1 MEALSLLMVAGWD
14 VRNNKGKSMPSEM
27 PFSSAE
33 TLNRYLLDHSFR
45 LAFDGHTFEKW
56 QKQLTSSLKEY
67 LGPFPEKPVPLNS
80 QVVSTDKFEK
90 FTLYKV
96 IYDSR
101 LDSSVPAYLLIPHRL
116 KEKSPAV
123 LCIHGHVPEGKAN
136 LVFGDGQFGVAYGR
150 ELAEQGVVT
159 LCPDNAGMG
168 ERAHPSGGC
177 DFLWRRLNLLGYDLT
192 GYRVYDL
199 IRSVDYLQDLPEVD
213 ETRIGIA
220 GLSGGCWLGIVH
232 AALDRR
238 VRAAILSGYFTTFA
252 QTSWFGHCICHH
264 PKGIGELCDIP
275 DIAGLIAPRP
285 IFVEWGNQD
294 TSRPVH
300 PAFETT
306 KKIYSVANAEDRI
319 TLHEF
324 EGGHVFLG
332 QRSLPWLIQELSG

>member
-1 MEALSLLMVAGWD
+1 MS
-14 VRNNKGKSMPSEM
+14 SEM
-27 PFSSAE
+27 SFSSAE
-33 TLNRYLLDHSFR
+33 TLDQYLLNHNLR
-45 LAFDGHTFEKW
+45 LSFDGYAFEEW
-56 QKQLTSSLKEY
+56 QNQLTSNLKEC

-80 QVVSTDKFEK
+80 RVISTEKFEK
-90 FTLYKV
+90 FTLHRV

-101 LDSSVPAYLLIPHRL
+101 SDSPVPAYLLIPHGIR
-116 KEKSPAV
+116 EKSPAV

-136 LVFGDGQFGVAYGR
+136 LVFGDGQYGVPYGR
-150 ELAEQGVVT
+150 ELAEQGLVT

-177 DFLWRRLNLLGYDLT
+177 DFLWRRLNLLGHDLT

-199 IRSVDYLQDLPEVD
+199 IRSVDYLQSLSEVD

-232 AALDRR
+232 AALDPR
-238 VRAAILSGYFTTFA
+238 VQAAILSGYFTTFA

-264 PKGIGELCDIP
+264 PKGIGELCEMP

-300 PAFETT
+300 PAFEITQ
-306 KKIYSVANAEDRI
+306 KIYSVANAEDQI

-324 EGGHVFLG
+324 EGGHVFSG

>member
-1 MEALSLLMVAGWD
+1 MEALSSLMVAGWD
-14 VRNNKGKSMPSEM
+14 VRNKKEKSMSSEM

-33 TLNRYLLDHSFR
+33 TLDQYLLNHNLR
-45 LAFDGHTFEKW
+45 LSFDGYAFEEW
-56 QKQLTSSLKEY
+56 QNQLTSNLKEC

-80 QVVSTDKFEK
+80 RVISTEKFEK
-90 FTLYKV
+90 FTLHRV

-101 LDSSVPAYLLIPHRL
+101 SDSPVPAYLLIPHGIR
-116 KEKSPAV
+116 EKSPAV

-136 LVFGDGQFGVAYGR
+136 LVFGDGQYGVPYGR
-150 ELAEQGVVT
+150 ELAEQGLVT

-177 DFLWRRLNLLGYDLT
+177 DFLWRRLNLLGHDLT

-199 IRSVDYLQDLPEVD
+199 IRSVDYLQSLSEVD

-232 AALDRR
+232 AALDPR
-238 VRAAILSGYFTTFA
+238 VQAAILSGYFTTFA

-264 PKGIGELCDIP
+264 PKGIGELCEMP

-300 PAFETT
+300 PAFEITQ
-306 KKIYSVANAEDRI
+306 KIYSVANAEDQI

-324 EGGHVFLG
+324 EGGHVFAG

>member
-1 MEALSLLMVAGWD
+1 MS
-14 VRNNKGKSMPSEM
+14 SEM

-33 TLNRYLLDHSFR
+33 TLDQYLLNHNLR
-45 LAFDGHTFEKW
+45 LSFDGYAFEEW
-56 QKQLTSSLKEY
+56 QNQLTSNLKEC

-80 QVVSTDKFEK
+80 RVISTEKFEK
-90 FTLYKV
+90 FTLHRV

-101 LDSSVPAYLLIPHRL
+101 SDSPVPAYLLIPHGIR
-116 KEKSPAV
+116 EKRPAV

-136 LVFGDGQFGVAYGR
+136 LVFGDGQYGVPYGR
-150 ELAEQGVVT
+150 ELAEQGLVT

-177 DFLWRRLNLLGYDLT
+177 DFLWRRLNLLGHDLT

-199 IRSVDYLQDLPEVD
+199 IRSVDYLQSLSEVD

-232 AALDRR
+232 AALDPR
-238 VRAAILSGYFTTFA
+238 VQAAILSGYFTTFA

-264 PKGIGELCDIP
+264 PKGIGELCEMP

-300 PAFETT
+300 PAFEITQ
-306 KKIYSVANAEDRI
+306 KIYSVANAEDQI

-324 EGGHVFLG
+324 EGGHVFSG

>member
-1 MEALSLLMVAGWD
+1 MS
-14 VRNNKGKSMPSEM
+14 SEM
-27 PFSSAE
+27 SFSSAE
-33 TLNRYLLDHSFR
+33 TLDQYLLNHNLR
-45 LAFDGHTFEKW
+45 LSFDGYAFEEW
-56 QKQLTSSLKEY
+56 QNQLTSNLKEC

-80 QVVSTDKFEK
+80 RVISTEKFEK
-90 FTLYKV
+90 FTLHRV

-101 LDSSVPAYLLIPHRL
+101 SDSPVPAYLLIPHGIR
-116 KEKSPAV
+116 EKSPAV

-136 LVFGDGQFGVAYGR
+136 LVFGDGQYGVPYGR
-150 ELAEQGVVT
+150 ELAEQGLVT

-177 DFLWRRLNLLGYDLT
+177 DFLWRRLNLLGHDLT

-199 IRSVDYLQDLPEVD
+199 IRSVDYLQSLSEVD

-232 AALDRR
+232 AALDPR
-238 VRAAILSGYFTTFA
+238 VQAAILSGYFTTFA

-264 PKGIGELCDIP
+264 PKGIGELCEMP
-275 DIAGLIAPRP
+275 DITGLIAPRP

-300 PAFETT
+300 PAFEITQ
-306 KKIYSVANAEDRI
+306 KIYSVANAEDQI

-324 EGGHVFLG
+324 EGGHVFSG

>member
-1 MEALSLLMVAGWD
+1 MEALSSLMVAGWD
-14 VRNNKGKSMPSEM
+14 VRNKKEKSMSSEM

-33 TLNRYLLDHSFR
+33 TLDQYLLNHNLR
-45 LAFDGHTFEKW
+45 LSFDGYAFEEW
-56 QKQLTSSLKEY
+56 QNQLTSNLKEC

-80 QVVSTDKFEK
+80 RVISTEKFEK
-90 FTLYKV
+90 FTLHRV

-101 LDSSVPAYLLIPHRL
+101 SDSPVPAYLLIPHGIR
-116 KEKSPAV
+116 EKSPAV

-136 LVFGDGQFGVAYGR
+136 LVFGDGQYGVPYGR
-150 ELAEQGVVT
+150 ELAEQGLVT

-177 DFLWRRLNLLGYDLT
+177 DFLWRRLNLLGHDLT

-199 IRSVDYLQDLPEVD
+199 IRSVDYLQSLSEVD

-232 AALDRR
+232 AALDPR
-238 VRAAILSGYFTTFA
+238 VQAAILSGYFTTFA

-264 PKGIGELCDIP
+264 PKGIGELCEMP

-300 PAFETT
+300 PAFEITQ
-306 KKIYSVANAEDRI
+306 KIYSVANAEDQI

-324 EGGHVFLG
+324 EGGHVFSG
-332 QRSLPWLIQELSG
+332 QRSFPWLIQELSG

>member
-1 MEALSLLMVAGWD
+1 MS
-14 VRNNKGKSMPSEM
+14 SEM

-33 TLNRYLLDHSFR
+33 TLDQYLLNHNLR
-45 LAFDGHTFEKW
+45 LSFDGYAFEEW
-56 QKQLTSSLKEY
+56 QNQLTSNLKEC
-67 LGPFPEKPVPLNS
+67 LGPFPEKPVPLNPR
-80 QVVSTDKFEK
+80 VISTEK
-90 FTLYKV
+90 LETFTLHRV

-101 LDSSVPAYLLIPHRL
+101 SDSPVPAYLFIPHGIR
-116 KEKSPAV
+116 EKSPAV

-136 LVFGDGQFGVAYGR
+136 LVFGDDQYGVPYGR
-150 ELAEQGVVT
+150 ELAEQGLVT

-177 DFLWRRLNLLGYDLT
+177 DFLWRRLNLLGHDLT

-199 IRSVDYLQDLPEVD
+199 IRSVDYLQSLSEVD

-232 AALDRR
+232 AALDPR
-238 VRAAILSGYFTTFA
+238 VQAAILSGYFTTFA

-264 PKGIGELCDIP
+264 PKGIGELCEMP
-275 DIAGLIAPRP
+275 DIAGLVAPRP

-294 TSRPVH
+294 TSHPVH
-300 PAFETT
+300 PAFEITQ
-306 KKIYSVANAEDRI
+306 KIYSVANAEDQI

-324 EGGHVFLG
+324 EGGHVFSG

>member
-1 MEALSLLMVAGWD
+1 MEALSSLMVAGWD
-14 VRNNKGKSMPSEM
+14 VRNKKEKSMSSEM
-27 PFSSAE
+27 PFSSAQ
-33 TLNRYLLDHSFR
+33 TLDQYLLNHNLR
-45 LAFDGHTFEKW
+45 LSFDGYAFEEW
-56 QKQLTSSLKEY
+56 QNQLTSNLKEC

-80 QVVSTDKFEK
+80 RVISTEKFEK
-90 FTLYKV
+90 FTLHRV

-101 LDSSVPAYLLIPHRL
+101 SDSPVPAYLLIPHRIR
-116 KEKSPAV
+116 EKRPAV

-136 LVFGDGQFGVAYGR
+136 LVFGDGQYGVPYGR
-150 ELAEQGVVT
+150 ELAEQGLVT

-177 DFLWRRLNLLGYDLT
+177 DFLWRRLNLLGHDLT

-199 IRSVDYLQDLPEVD
+199 IRSVDYLQSLSEVD

-232 AALDRR
+232 AALDPR
-238 VRAAILSGYFTTFA
+238 VQAAILSGYFTTFA

-264 PKGIGELCDIP
+264 PKGIGELCEMP

-300 PAFETT
+300 PAFEITQ
-306 KKIYSVANAEDRI
+306 KIYSVANAEDQI

-324 EGGHVFLG
+324 EGGHVFSG

>member
-1 MEALSLLMVAGWD
+1 LRLS
-14 VRNNKGKSMPSEM
+14 
-27 PFSSAE
+27 
-33 TLNRYLLDHSFR
+33 
-45 LAFDGHTFEKW
+45 FDGYAFEEW
-56 QKQLTSSLKEY
+56 QNQLTSNLKEC

-80 QVVSTDKFEK
+80 RVISTEKFEK
-90 FTLYKV
+90 FTLHRV

-101 LDSSVPAYLLIPHRL
+101 SDSPVPAYLLIPHGIR
-116 KEKSPAV
+116 EKSPAV

-136 LVFGDGQFGVAYGR
+136 LVFGDGQYGVPYGR
-150 ELAEQGVVT
+150 ELAEQGLVT

-177 DFLWRRLNLLGYDLT
+177 DFLWRRLNLLGHDLT

-199 IRSVDYLQDLPEVD
+199 IRSVDYLQSLSEVD

-232 AALDRR
+232 AALDPR
-238 VRAAILSGYFTTFA
+238 VQAAILSGYFTTFA

-264 PKGIGELCDIP
+264 PKGIGELCEMP

-300 PAFETT
+300 PAFEITQ
-306 KKIYSVANAEDRI
+306 KIYSVANAEDQI

-324 EGGHVFLG
+324 EGGHVFSG